1 MSGPFVWAHRG
12 ASALEPENTL
22 AAFLLAAELGVGGV
36 ELDVRLTAD
45 GVPAIVHDRLL
56 WSDGARWWIRPDRR
70 KARSLMPVEVASL
83 AWDDLDATPWVADDG
98 SDARFTRLEEVLEVL
113 PEPLRVDIE
122 IKAGRSQDPRL
133 VDVVASCIAGC
144 RHRVLV
150 SSFDHLVL
158 RQFARRL
165 PGIDLLAIVH
175 ARLVDPVRLAASVP
189 TADICVDRPFLTLD
203 DVTAW
208 SSEGLN
214 VSVGGLA
221 DADVE
226 EVLGWPVTAI
236 FVDDP
241 RLAGPRL
248 ADGRPE
254 PSHAHRSHAHRS
266 YPDRPSGR

>member
-12 ASALEPENTL
+12 ASALAPENTL
-22 AAFLLAAELGVGGV
+22 AAFLLAAELGAGGV

-45 GVPAIVHDRLL
+45 GVAAIVHDRLL
-56 WSDGARWWIRPDRR
+56 WSDGTRWWMRPDRH
-70 KARSLMPVEVASL
+70 KARSLVPVEVASL
-83 AWDDLDATPWVADDG
+83 DWDDLAGAPWMAGDG
-98 SDARFTRLEEVLEVL
+98 CEARFTRLEEVLEVL

-122 IKAGRSQDPRL
+122 IKAGRTQDPRL
-133 VDVVASCIAGC
+133 VDVVASCIAG
-144 RHRVLV
+144 RRQRVLV

-175 ARLVDPVRLAASVP
+175 ARLVDPVHLAASVP
-189 TADICVDRPFLTLD
+189 TADICVDRPFLTLG

-226 EVLGWPVTAI
+226 EVLGWPVTAV

-241 RLAGPRL
+241 RLAGPRP
-248 ADGRPE
+248 ADRRPKH
-254 PSHAHRSHAHRS
+254 SHANRS
-266 YPDRPSGR
+266 YPNRS